1 MTVNKPGRQSPANTS
16 ILILLVLLLAVP
28 GTSTAARYEVS
39 YTGINLN
46 LTGFIDLDPNPE
58 GVYQGSADF
67 MNSVVDSYEIRVA
80 GDLRGNFIFTPAN
93 SLIGLFGRGGDLD
106 WEVTNSSILITSAVV
121 STNTNGPPQTEIV
134 STFDGNQWLRV
145 TDSFIDYRNNAN
157 GGNQITPYTTATVPL
172 AFNTFLPNGGPFVST
187 LVPLPPALALLLPA
201 VMLLVARRHRQAMS

>member
-1 MTVNKPGRQSPANTS
+1 MIAHKKGIPLPVFTLALLTM
-16 ILILLVLLLAVP
+16 LLVVP

-58 GVYQGSADF
+58 GIYQGSASF
-67 MNSVVDSYEIRVA
+67 MNSVVDSYEIRVS

-93 SLIGLFGRGGDLD
+93 SLIGLAGRGWDLD
-106 WEVTNSSILITSAVV
+106 WEVTNSSILITSPVV
-121 STNTNGPPQTEIV
+121 STNTNGPPQAEIV
-134 STFDGNQWLRV
+134 SNFDGNQWLRV

-157 GGNQITPYTTATVPL
+157 GGNQITPYTTATLPL

-187 LVPLPPALALLLPA
+187 LVPLPPAIALLLPA
-201 VMLLVARRHRQAMS
+201 IVILVARRHRLAVS